1 MQPPRASIPIICET
15 KMDVRDLG
23 VGRQF
28 DIIMYV
34 LYSGDQ
40 IFIKSMVTKAT
51 LEVVE
56 ETECHELKT
65 VLNHDDNLLLY
76 KCLFFLMLDF
86 NREFRYWV
94 LKDDN
99 DLGLIPI
106 CPQKALRFLRVLR
119 DEIVPNFL
127 VNETMRL
134 DDFERNIKV
143 EYIRS

>member
-1 MQPPRASIPIICET
+1 
-15 KMDVRDLG
+15 MDVRDLG